1 MILSVLLSFTNLRE
15 TKKSRTS
22 PKDRSWHYIIYQT
35 VALCEPL
42 QHSATSPQKRNTL
55 MNNDDDIMDR
65 AALKIYT
72 HQDINRILICDNSCT
87 RESVVTKY
95 ANDAA
100 LFLQPNLS
108 FTNDDDDEDD
118 DENDDE
124 NTSSSYQQLIV
135 NSMNIISADIPVPA
149 STNFKT
155 SMDTH
160 VHVFTSLETRQPED
174 IHFKFINTLKNFKE
188 TGTKVFVYVIGSEV
202 LSDSDDASDDDELS
216 VEMSDAEVNFEVLK
230 SCCKEYNDVIEFF
243 VLARTSDTRSLLS
256 LSTIKKTKAYEGHLW
271 GAGPNA
277 IEIWR
282 EEQFI
287 RILQCYAQNQLALL
301 FYKKACDT
309 LNSFLGNMIAAD
321 THNEGNKNYN
331 YYNWER
337 GDVNDLVREEKTA
350 KISEQGRKRLGTA
363 IIEEAKEGD
372 VNKEWNEQLQ
382 NWVKPGEV
390 KDNTSLAGY
399 VLKNVVARMECAKEE
414 EVGEEKRGGKRLKI
428 EDEEEKEEAL
438 SPESASD
445 PTLATPAPT
454 STPTPS
460 PAPALKPLQFQ
471 SSSKSH
477 SVAQQLEIT
486 PRQFEQLKAAK
497 QAYVESSSSQT
508 TQFPTPLITTLDET
522 ISEEVGEEKG
532 GGKRLK
538 IEDEEE
544 KEEAL
549 SPESASDPTLATPAP
564 TSTPTPSPAPALKPL
579 QFQSSSKSHSVAQ
592 QLEITP
598 RQFEQLK
605 AAKQAYV
612 ESSSSQTT
620 QFPTP
625 LITTL
630 DETISNIETARQS
643 KIATSKNVSKNGLDN
658 KTLLHVSDEVTTYTF
673 NKKNCDV
680 LEKINNNET
689 ELNKLLSVF
698 PDDLPFSV
706 VEKVGNAAPISPPRW
721 LFCLKCSFA
730 KYKRLKNV
738 SSLKVKDLFDPPVV
752 SEREEFKTNN
762 PPTHSLVCSLGSA
775 K

>member
-72 HQDINRILICDNSCT
+72 HQDINGILICDNSCT

-522 ISEEVGEEKG
+522 IS
-532 GGKRLK
+532 
-538 IEDEEE
+538 
-544 KEEAL
+544 
-549 SPESASDPTLATPAP
+549 
-564 TSTPTPSPAPALKPL
+564 
-579 QFQSSSKSHSVAQ
+579 
-592 QLEITP
+592 
-598 RQFEQLK
+598 
-605 AAKQAYV
+605 
-612 ESSSSQTT
+612 
-620 QFPTP
+620 
-625 LITTL
+625 
-630 DETISNIETARQS
+630 NIETARQS